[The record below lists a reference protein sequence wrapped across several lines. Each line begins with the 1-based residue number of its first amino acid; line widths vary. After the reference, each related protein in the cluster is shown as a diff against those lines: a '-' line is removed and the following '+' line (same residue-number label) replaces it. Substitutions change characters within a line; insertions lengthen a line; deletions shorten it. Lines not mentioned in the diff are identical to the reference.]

1 MTVQFIINILKF
13 LCIARLRKTCRN
25 ALQLIDA
32 IAFLDVNSICLYKEP
47 EIKEPVESSA
57 VRYCLC
63 REPERPGMIG
73 CDYCEEWYHISC
85 LNLKR
90 EEVRELTKCKWMC
103 PKCELK
109 DKKMTKG
116 KYFLL
121 LNSLL
126 I

>member
-1 MTVQFIINILKF
+1 
-13 LCIARLRKTCRN
+13 
-25 ALQLIDA
+25 
-32 IAFLDVNSICLYKEP
+32 
-47 EIKEPVESSA
+47 
-57 VRYCLC
+57 
-63 REPERPGMIG
+63 MIG

-116 KYFLL
+116 EFFIEFRINLNINFLC
-121 LNSLL
+121 NV
-126 I
+126 